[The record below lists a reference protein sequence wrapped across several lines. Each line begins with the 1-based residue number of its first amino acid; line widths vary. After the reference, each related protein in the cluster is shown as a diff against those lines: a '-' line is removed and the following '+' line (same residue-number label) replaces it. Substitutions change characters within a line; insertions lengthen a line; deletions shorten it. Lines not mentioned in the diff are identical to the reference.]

1 MGLGREGRA
10 VFSPSCMQMDGGGWR
25 SWWIIDV
32 VREAAAKKEVR
43 FKNNKKASCRKNI
56 CFIVKTKNQIENPL
70 WIFIQPK
77 VTWKFTVRCFFKL
90 GDHFGPWRSPAV
102 SPSMR
107 WFHWVHWL
115 RMHHPT
121 LLNIYLF
128 CWSCRSFLQRFSV
141 YCLSSSWLKC
151 ADFKKI
157 RGGDCS
163 SGAALLLLLCLSD
176 RSFMLVV
183 FHICSF

>member
-121 LLNIYLF
+121 VKYSFILLEL
-128 CWSCRSFLQRFSV
+128 SQ
-141 YCLSSSWLKC
+141 LSS
-151 ADFKKI
+151 AF
-157 RGGDCS
+157 
-163 SGAALLLLLCLSD
+163 LCLL
-176 RSFMLVV
+176 FV
-183 FHICSF
+183 FIVIEMCWF